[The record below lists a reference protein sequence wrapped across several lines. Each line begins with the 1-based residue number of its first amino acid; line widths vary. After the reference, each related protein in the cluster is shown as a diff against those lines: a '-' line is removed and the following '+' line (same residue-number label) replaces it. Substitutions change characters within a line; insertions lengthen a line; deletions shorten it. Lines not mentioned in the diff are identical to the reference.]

1 MEAQRAARAALAA
14 GSKSFALA
22 GKLLPAGYRDDATVL
37 YAWCRRCDDAIDLAP
52 VTERMAALRRMRA
65 ELEAVYAG
73 APIVDPALVAFAEVV
88 RRGNIPRRY
97 PSELLDGFQMDVDG
111 VRYRTVAE
119 LLGYAY
125 RVAGTVGVMMA
136 HLLGASGAEPLR
148 RAAHLGIA
156 MQLTNIC
163 RDVDEDWRNGRLY
176 LPEELLGAAPRHAL
190 TELGFAQRS
199 RRGRFKEPSQGSCPI
214 VALNPAIAA
223 GAIGHLLARA
233 EAFYESGEGGLAALQ
248 FRCAAAIRAA
258 RLIYADIGRVIAANG
273 HDIRRGRA
281 VVSRGRKL
289 WLVARAFVA
298 EAALRARR
306 VFGAM
311 PEVLR

>member
-22 GKLLPAGYRDDATVL
+22 GKLLPRGYRDDAAVL

-52 VTERMAALRRMRA
+52 VTERTAALRRMRA

-73 APIVDPALVAFAEVV
+73 APIADPALVAFAEVV

-176 LPEELLGAAPRHAL
+176 LPEELLGAAPLA
-190 TELGFAQRS
+190 S
-199 RRGRFKEPSQGSCPI
+199 RD
-214 VALNPAIAA
+214 VDLNPVVAA
-223 GAIGHLLARA
+223 GATAGLLARA

-306 VFGAM
+306 VFGAV

>member
-1 MEAQRAARAALAA
+1 MQAERAARAALAA

-22 GKLLPAGYRDDATVL
+22 GKLLPRKYRDDAAVL

-52 VTERMAALRRMRA
+52 PDDRAAALRRMRA
-65 ELEAVYAG
+65 ELEDIYAG
-73 APIVDPALVAFAEVV
+73 APLADPALAAFAGVIQ
-88 RRGNIPRRY
+88 RCGIPRRY
-97 PSELLDGFQMDVDG
+97 PFELLDGFQMDVDG
-111 VRYRTVAE
+111 VRYGTVTE

-136 HLLGASGAEPLR
+136 YLLGARGTEPLR

-176 LPEELLGAAPRHAL
+176 LPQELLGAAPRP
-190 TELGFAQRS
+190 S
-199 RRGRFKEPSQGSCPI
+199 RDVGLAPT
-214 VALNPAIAA
+214 AAAAAIAR
-223 GAIGHLLARA
+223 LLARA
-233 EAFYESGEGGLAALQ
+233 DGFYESGEAGLAALEL
-248 FRCAAAIRAA
+248 RCAAAIRAA
-258 RLIYADIGRVIAANG
+258 RSIYAEIGRVIAARG
-273 HDIRRGRA
+273 HDVRRSRA

-289 WLVARAFVA
+289 WLAARAFFV

-306 VFGAM
+306 ALAPV
-311 PEVLR
+311 PEVLP

>member
-1 MEAQRAARAALAA
+1 MREAERAARAALAA

-22 GKLLPAGYRDDATVL
+22 GKLLPRRYRDDAAVL

-52 VTERMAALRRMRA
+52 PADRPAALRRMRA
-65 ELEAVYAG
+65 ELDAVYAG
-73 APIVDPALVAFAEVV
+73 AALPDPALAAFADVV
-88 RRGNIPRRY
+88 RRCQIPRRY

-111 VRYRTVAE
+111 VRYSTVAE

-136 HLLGASGAEPLR
+136 HLLDARGPEPLR
-148 RAAHLGIA
+148 RAAHLGMA

-176 LPEELLGAAPRHAL
+176 LPEELLGRAP
-190 TELGFAQRS
+190 
-199 RRGRFKEPSQGSCPI
+199 
-214 VALNPAIAA
+214 VAGLNPALAA
-223 GAIGHLLARA
+223 GAIERLLARA
-233 EAFYESGEGGLAALQ
+233 QGFYVSGEGGLAALR

-273 HDIRRGRA
+273 HDLRRGRA

-289 WLVARAFVA
+289 WLVARAFLV
-298 EAALRARR
+298 EAALRTRRAR
-306 VFGAM
+306 AAL
-311 PEVLR
+311 PEALP